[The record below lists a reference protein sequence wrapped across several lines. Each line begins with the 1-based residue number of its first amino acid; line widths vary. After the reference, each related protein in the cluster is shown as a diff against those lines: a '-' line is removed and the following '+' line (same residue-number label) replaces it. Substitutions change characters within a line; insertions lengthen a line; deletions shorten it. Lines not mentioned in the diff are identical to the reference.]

1 MKNLVSQQKI
11 EQRSLWW
18 PKRKK
23 NDEGVTTRPVVSCQ
37 HDVCEKLE
45 QHFCAV
51 DHDDMKEYWHSWCV

>member
-1 MKNLVSQQKI
+1 MAEK
-11 EQRSLWW
+11 
-18 PKRKK
+18 KK

-51 DHDDMKEYWHSWCV
+51 DHDDMKEYRHSWCV